1 LESSRRDARTR
12 DALQGERGS
21 TLARVAALGALVAA
35 VALIALAMFG
45 GGDGYK
51 VKAVFDNAG
60 QLVPGNPVLVGGGK
74 IGTIDDIELDD
85 HAQAVVTLK
94 LEDDYAPLHSGTTAT
109 IRSTSLSG
117 IANRYVSLQPGPNS
131 GEEVDDG
138 GSIGADDT
146 AAPVDLDTLFN
157 TLDKRTR
164 AGLRNVIRGF
174 GDQYDGK
181 GKQAREATKYFSPF
195 LVSTSDL
202 TRELA
207 SDQKVLEAFVTDTSD
222 AVTAIAERRD
232 DLANLVTNA
241 NTAFRAIGDESAA
254 LSRALDLLPDTLRKA
269 NTTFV
274 NLRSTLDDLEKLVDV
289 SKPNTRR
296 LAPFLA
302 QLRPVIR
309 EARPTIA
316 DLNTLVRQPGANND
330 LIELT
335 QKQPR
340 LAELTS
346 TVLPRAIRTLDRA
359 QPVFEYAR
367 SYTPDLA
374 AWVTNFGQLAASY
387 DANGHYAR
395 VQPMFLPSTFSGGTL
410 TANQPSQKL
419 NGFDTGNFTRCPGA
433 IVQPAPDGS
442 NPVPVGSD
450 CSTSQTPPGP

>member
-1 LESSRRDARTR
+1 
-12 DALQGERGS
+12 
-21 TLARVAALGALVAA
+21 
-35 VALIALAMFG
+35 MFG

-51 VKAVFDNAG
+51 VNVVFDNAG
-60 QLVPGNPVLVGGGK
+60 QLVRGNPVLVGGGK
-74 IGTIDDIELDD
+74 IGSITEIELDD
-85 HAQAVVTLK
+85 SAQAVVTL
-94 LEDDYAPLHSGTTAT
+94 EVDDDYAPLHSGTKAA
-109 IRSTSLSG
+109 IRATSLSG

-131 GEEVDDG
+131 NEEIDDG
-138 GSIGADDT
+138 GQIGADDT

-164 AGLRNVIRGF
+164 AGIRNIVRGF

-181 GKQAREATKYFSPF
+181 GEQAREATKYFSPF

-207 SDQKVLEAFVTDTSD
+207 LDQKVLERFVIDTSD

-241 NTAFRAIGDESAA
+241 NTTFRAIGDENAA
-254 LSRALDLLPDTLRKA
+254 LARALDLLPDTLRKA

-289 SKPNTRR
+289 SKPNTRE

-302 QLRPVIR
+302 QLRPVLR

-316 DLNTLVRQPGANND
+316 DLNTLVRQPGTNND

-335 QKQPR
+335 AQQPK
-340 LAELTS
+340 LADLTS
-346 TVLPRAIRTLDRA
+346 TVLPRAIQTLDRA

-367 SYTPDLA
+367 SYTPDFA
-374 AWVTNFGQLAASY
+374 AWLTNFGQLPANY

-410 TANQPSQKL
+410 TASDPSQKL
-419 NGFDTGNFTRCPGA
+419 DGFDSGNFTRCPGA
-433 IVQPAPDGS
+433 ITQPAPDGS
-442 NPVPVGSD
+442 SPVPVGGD